1 MKASTGDG
9 QYKYLE
15 TSILSSSPEELI
27 VKCMDIAILFAK
39 KGLEKIRTGGES
51 YATMDI
57 AGVSDALI
65 RSQKALALLMGSL
78 NFEIGGEL
86 AHNLFRLYEWWHH
99 ELVMANM
106 EKKATRIETVLP
118 HMMTMR
124 ETWAEAVRKFRLERR
139 QQRDASAVAGLSA

>member
-1 MKASTGDG
+1 MKASIGDG

-39 KGLEKIRTGGES
+39 KGLEKIRTSGES

-118 HMMTMR
+118 HMVTMR
-124 ETWAEAVRKFRLERR
+124 ETWAEAVQKFRLERR

>member
-1 MKASTGDG
+1 MKPTNGEG
-9 QYKYLE
+9 QFKYLE
-15 TSILSSSPEELI
+15 TSILSSSREELI

-39 KGLEKIRTGGES
+39 KGLEKIRSGGDT

-57 AGVSDALI
+57 YGISDALI

-86 AHNLFRLYEWWHH
+86 ARNLFRLYEWWHH

-106 EKKATRIETVLP
+106 EKKGDRIEAILP
-118 HMMTMR
+118 HMVTMR
-124 ETWAEAVRKFRLERR
+124 ETWAEAVQKFKLERH
-139 QQRDASAVAGLSA
+139 QQRGGSMVAGLSA